1 MKLLKF
7 KTNINCESCVD
18 AVSAA
23 LKSDRRIYA
32 FHVDTKSPDKILT
45 VEGELESAEVVIK
58 VGSVGFEATEI
69 PVQPERSM

>member
-1 MKLLKF
+1 MRCFKY

-32 FHVDTKSPDKILT
+32 FHVDTKDPDKILT
-45 VEGELESAEVVIK
+45 VEGELESAEVIIK
-58 VGSVGFEATEI
+58 VGSVGFEAIEI
-69 PVQPERSM
+69 PY